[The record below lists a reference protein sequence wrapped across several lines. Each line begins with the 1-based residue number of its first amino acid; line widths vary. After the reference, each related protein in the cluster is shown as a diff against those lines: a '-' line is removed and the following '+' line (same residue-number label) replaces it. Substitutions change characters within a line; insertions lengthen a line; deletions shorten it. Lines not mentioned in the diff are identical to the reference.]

1 MKKNVF
7 ILIIL
12 FTTGF
17 SAFHS
22 QNINNSDLSLSDF
35 PQEKIFV
42 HFNSSFLISGENL
55 FYKIYC
61 LNTSSNKLSDL
72 SKIAYVE
79 LINSDKNTVLKHK
92 ILLKSGLGKGDFF
105 INTSIPS
112 GNYKLIAYT
121 QWMRN
126 GGENT
131 FFQNDVTIINPF
143 RTNKK
148 LTVKISEHKESI
160 KNKNDSIKRNDNI
173 KISKKS
179 IKNDF
184 IEVRTNKQNFL
195 KREKVFL
202 TIKGLKGELSYGNYS
217 ISVKR
222 IDSVY
227 APYMH
232 NSSSFTNKIQLSKIT
247 KDSILFLP
255 ELRGELLTGRVYF
268 KDSNIPES
276 NIKVGL
282 SIPGDEYVFKI
293 VTTNKSGMFYFNV
306 DEEYK
311 YSNAIVQIIHPKRAD
326 YKIELYNYKSP
337 NFDGV
342 IFNDFELTPGLN
354 NLILQ
359 KSISNQIENAYHSIK
374 NDSIIPVKSKP
385 LFYKSKEIKYFLND
399 YTRFKTLKKTIT
411 EVIDAA
417 YIVQKNDEY
426 TFHIKFYNQI
436 TKSDLLPL
444 VLIDGIPIQNH
455 NDIIDYDAKNIKSIN
470 LVRSRYNYGG
480 QFFMGII
487 SIETIEGDYKHSST
501 DSYIKYFELEKPQV
515 NKNYFKQVYDNNVDS
530 KRIPDFRT
538 QLFWFP
544 NFKFN
549 TDEIQLYFYTSDYIG
564 EYEICIEGFTDNGNP
579 VSSRKIISLK
589 NSF

>member
-1 MKKNVF
+1 MKKNIY

-12 FTTGF
+12 FSSGF
-17 SAFHS
+17 SVFHS
-22 QNINNSDLSLSDF
+22 QNIDKKDINLSINDF

-42 HFNSSFLISGENL
+42 HFNSTFLVSGENL

-61 LNTSSNKLSDL
+61 LNANTNKFSNL

-79 LINSDKNTVLKHK
+79 LINSDKSTVLKHK
-92 ILLKSGLGKGDFF
+92 ISLKSGLGKGDFF

-131 FFQNDVTIINPF
+131 FFQNDITIINPF
-143 RTNKK
+143 RANKK
-148 LTVKISEHKESI
+148 LKVKTSEHKEAI
-160 KNKNDSIKRNDNI
+160 KNENDDDDI
-173 KISKKS
+173 KISKSPIKS
-179 IKNDF
+179 EF
-184 IEVRTNKQNFL
+184 LEVNTNKQSFIN
-195 KREKVFL
+195 REKVVL
-202 TIKGLKGELSYGNYS
+202 TIKGLKGKLSHGNYS
-217 ISVKR
+217 ISVKK
-222 IDSVY
+222 IDSVN
-227 APYMH
+227 APNMI
-232 NSSSFTNKIQLSKIT
+232 NFTSFSNKRQLNKVT

-268 KDSNIPES
+268 KDSNIPKS

-282 SIPGDEYVFKI
+282 SIPGKEYIFKI
-293 VTTNKSGMFYFNV
+293 ATTNKSGMFYFNV
-306 DEEYK
+306 HEKHEYP
-311 YSNAIVQIIHPKRAD
+311 NAIVQVMDVKRD
-326 YKIELYNYKSP
+326 GYRIELDNYKSP
-337 NFDGV
+337 KFDDLS
-342 IFNDFELTPGLN
+342 FNDFELSPSLN

-417 YIVQKNDEY
+417 YVAQKNDEY

-444 VLIDGIPIQNH
+444 VLIDGVPIQNH

-487 SIETIEGDYKHSST
+487 SIETIEGDYKHFST

-515 NKNYFKQVYDNNVDS
+515 NKNYFKQVYDNNVDL

-549 TDEIQLYFYTSDYIG
+549 TDEIQFYFYTSDYIG
-564 EYEICIEGFTDNGNP
+564 EYEICIEGFTNNGNP